1 LLSGIGNHL
10 RQTTEDGQFC
20 IEMDMDNNLGEN
32 IHHAPFSGKRVIL
45 AVPESEEQEAFREM
59 LNEMQI
65 DVLVASSAV
74 ETLELLEDFPSHL
87 LIMDLNQP
95 DMHGWQ
101 MINKIREI
109 TEIRNLPITVLTDQP
124 NIGITVARVDY
135 LTRPVSIARLRQSVT
150 NALENSA

>member
-1 LLSGIGNHL
+1 
-10 RQTTEDGQFC
+10 
-20 IEMDMDNNLGEN
+20 MVMDNNPGEN
-32 IHHAPFSGKRVIL
+32 IHPSSFGDKRVIL
-45 AVPESEEQEAFREM
+45 AVPESEEQEAFRAM

-65 DVLVASSAV
+65 DVMVASSAS

-124 NIGITVARVDY
+124 HIGITVARVDY
-135 LTRPVSIARLRQSVT
+135 LTRPVSIARLRQNVA
-150 NALENSA
+150 NALENST

>member
-1 LLSGIGNHL
+1 MLSGIVDYL
-10 RQTTEDGQFC
+10 RQTTEDGQFYVE
-20 IEMDMDNNLGEN
+20 IDMDNNLGEN
-32 IHHAPFSGKRVIL
+32 IHHSSFGGKRVIL

-109 TEIRNLPITVLTDQP
+109 TEIRSLPITVLTDQP

>member
-1 LLSGIGNHL
+1 
-10 RQTTEDGQFC
+10 
-20 IEMDMDNNLGEN
+20 MDMDNNLGEN

-101 MINKIREI
+101 MINKIR
-109 TEIRNLPITVLTDQP
+109 NLPITVLTDQP